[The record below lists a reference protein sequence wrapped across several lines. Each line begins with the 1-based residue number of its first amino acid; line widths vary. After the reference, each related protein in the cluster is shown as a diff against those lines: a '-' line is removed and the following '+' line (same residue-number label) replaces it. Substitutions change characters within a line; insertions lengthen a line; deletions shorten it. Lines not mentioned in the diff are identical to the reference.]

1 MKKIKKIAQF
11 LGIIIAQNFI
21 FIFAGALFE
30 IFAYFVFRRYGD
42 AFLVQQKWL
51 KLYLEHLVCWF
62 VAVNGTAYLA
72 SKITSFKKFLVM
84 ECWLTGFTI
93 AVGSF
98 AILSDIFTLGD
109 TIASNV
115 GLLTALFSVYYYS
128 YTENIFKE
136 S

>member
-1 MKKIKKIAQF
+1 
-11 LGIIIAQNFI
+11 
-21 FIFAGALFE
+21 
-30 IFAYFVFRRYGD
+30 
-42 AFLVQQKWL
+42 
-51 KLYLEHLVCWF
+51 
-62 VAVNGTAYLA
+62 
-72 SKITSFKKFLVM
+72 M

-98 AILSDIFTLGD
+98 AILGDIFTLGD
-109 TIASNV
+109 TIASIA

>member
-11 LGIIIAQNFI
+11 LGIIIAQNFL

-62 VAVNGTAYLA
+62 VAVNGAAYLA
-72 SKITSFKKFLVM
+72 RRITSFKKFLVM

-98 AILSDIFTLGD
+98 AILGDIFTLGD
-109 TIASNV
+109 TIASIA

>member
-11 LGIIIAQNFI
+11 SGIIISQ
-21 FIFAGALFE
+21 
-30 IFAYFVFRRYGD
+30 YFVFLFAGLLFGSLLIFIKYRYGD

-51 KLYLEHLVCWF
+51 KLYLEHLICWF
-62 VAVNGTAYLA
+62 VAVNRVAYLA
-72 SKITSFKKFLVM
+72 RKITSFKKFLLM

-93 AVGSF
+93 AFGSF
-98 AILSDIFTLGD
+98 SLLNGFFTLSDY
-109 TIASNV
+109 IASIA

>member
-1 MKKIKKIAQF
+1 MKKIKKIAKF
-11 LGIIIAQNFI
+11 LGIIIFQNLI
-21 FIFAGALFE
+21 FIFAGVLFE

-42 AFLVQQKWL
+42 RFLDQQRWL
-51 KLYLEHLVCWF
+51 KLYMEHLVCWF
-62 VAVNGTAYLA
+62 VAVNGVAYLA
-72 SKITSFKKFLVM
+72 RKITSFKKFILM

-93 AVGSF
+93 ALGSF
-98 AILSDIFTLGD
+98 AILGDIFTLGD
-109 TIASNV
+109 TIVSNL